1 MKLTSKQLEEK
12 SSHIDGII
20 EKIYCHFHHPN
31 LIPTETKFS
40 PNQFLPEPIIDRNN
54 NRGSKRLRDKNS
66 SSTILMNKKRRTRS
80 ISSNDNLI
88 ECISDN
94 NQNIVSSI
102 LDELIESISSH
113 IV

>member
-20 EKIYCHFHHPN
+20 EKIYCHFHHAN

-40 PNQFLPEPIIDRNN
+40 PNQFFQQPIIDKNN
-54 NRGSKRLRDKNS
+54 NRGSKRLREKHT
-66 SSTILMNKKRRTRS
+66 SSTILTNKKRRTRS
-80 ISSNDNLI
+80 ISSNDNPI

-94 NQNIVSSI
+94 NQRIISSL
-102 LDELIESISSH
+102 LDELIELISSH
-113 IV
+113 